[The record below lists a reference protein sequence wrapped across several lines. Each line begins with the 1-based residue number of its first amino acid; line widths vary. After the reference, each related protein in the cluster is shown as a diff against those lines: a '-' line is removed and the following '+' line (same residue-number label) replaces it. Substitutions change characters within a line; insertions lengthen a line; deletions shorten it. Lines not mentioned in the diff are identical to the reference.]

1 MSTRP
6 DKSGKDKEYRKLK
19 WQLTTL
25 SGALTTGLIIV
36 LES

>member
-1 MSTRP
+1 MRSILNKTERNRQM
-6 DKSGKDKEYRKLK
+6 KTIK

>member
-1 MSTRP
+1 ML
-6 DKSGKDKEYRKLK
+6 LK
-19 WQLTTL
+19 AIDQLSDRTFKKAKWLLTTL

>member
-1 MSTRP
+1 MTF
-6 DKSGKDKEYRKLK
+6 KSSNSERNRIHSKIK

-25 SGALTTGLIIV
+25 SGALTTGLIIM